1 MTDGNGETILLIW
14 ANGIFFKEL
23 EIRKPDYYLDAYKG
37 NLGKLLNDK
46 KLKEELGKNGRK
58 FLEENLNVEKTYQII
73 MKHFK

>member
-1 MTDGNGETILLIW
+1 MTDGNGEIILLIW
-14 ANGIFFKEL
+14 ANEIFFKEL

>member
-1 MTDGNGETILLIW
+1 
-14 ANGIFFKEL
+14 L

-37 NLGKLLNDK
+37 NLEKLLNDK
-46 KLKEELGKNGRK
+46 KLKEDLGKNGRK